1 MEATMLLRWESET
14 RYYIVHAQTD
24 LFGQLTLRRF
34 WGGLG
39 SARGGQMTEIVDGP
53 NSETVSKR
61 LLSRLVEI
69 DRIRRRRGYR
79 QHGGHLAAV
88 SAPPRL
94 QSLSV

>member
-1 MEATMLLRWESET
+1 MLLRWESDT
-14 RYYIVHAQTD
+14 RYYIVHAHTD

-53 NSETVSKR
+53 NEAAISKR
-61 LLSRLVEI
+61 LHARLIEI

-79 QHGGHLAAV
+79 PSGDTTMGG
-88 SAPPRL
+88 L
-94 QSLSV
+94 Q